1 MSKGLEALDFIKFDT
16 QEVDCAGCLIYDEQF
31 NIIEKKLKVLDII
44 KKKKVNVADEI
55 FDMSN
60 YTEYI
65 TYCSEES
72 YADEYMLTQEEFDLL
87 KELLN
92 DE

>member
-1 MSKGLEALDFIKFDT
+1 MSSGLEAFKEVIK
-16 QEVDCAGCLIYDEQF
+16 IYGETNSLEGTYDLF
-31 NIIEKKLKVLDII
+31 LKIKKELMTLDII
-44 KKKKVNVADEI
+44 KNKRVNVADEI

-72 YADEYMLTQEEFDLL
+72 YAEEYQLTKGEFNLL
-87 KELLN
+87 KEELC